1 LEGISAGIFSNCVL
15 LIIIKMYSIFYYN
28 KDRVKTC

>member
-15 LIIIKMYSIFYYN
+15 LIIIKMYFNFFIII
-28 KDRVKTC
+28 RIV